1 MNDELNI
8 QIFLLRAGY
17 MNEPFQRQRNGDLRV
32 NLEQKKLYEYIG
44 VVIAML

>member
-17 MNEPFQRQRNGDLRV
+17 MNGPLQRQRNGDLMM
-32 NLEQKKLYEYIG
+32 NLERKKLYKCIG
-44 VVIAML
+44 VVIAMF